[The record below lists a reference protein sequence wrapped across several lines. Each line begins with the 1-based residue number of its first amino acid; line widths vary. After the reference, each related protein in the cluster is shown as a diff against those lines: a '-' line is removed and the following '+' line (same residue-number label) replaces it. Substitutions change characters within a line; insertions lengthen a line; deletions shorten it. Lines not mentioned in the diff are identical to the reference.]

1 MCVRALSCL
10 VVYDSV
16 FLWTVACQ
24 APLSLGFIRQEYWRG
39 LPFSPLGDL
48 PDPRIEPGPPALQA
62 DSLPTEQVTVG
73 GPDFYPRLSIKKFCL
88 TVEAHLLYNFLLR
101 YS

>member
-39 LPFSPLGDL
+39 LPFSPPGGL
-48 PDPRIEPGPPALQA
+48 PDPGIEPTTPVSAALQA
-62 DSLPTEQVTVG
+62 DSLPAE
-73 GPDFYPRLSIKKFCL
+73 PLRKPLS
-88 TVEAHLLYNFLLR
+88 
-101 YS
+101 